1 MTEMQ
6 STGKPSHSLH
16 IQLQKPRKRYR
27 FAIPQISKNEGMH
40 EKVELTAHV
49 GTAETEAAQL
59 GALVIVVHEDD
70 PLAGEPAVVE
80 ELLQGVEEDA
90 GALVDELLAAL
101 ADDCE
106 VVVVLGDPPL
116 PPPQDVVVAAGPL
129 AQAHTAAAELKT
141 GPRDAA
147 GHPAITHGPA
157 VA

>member
-1 MTEMQ
+1 MANELLANKF
-6 STGKPSHSLH
+6 GP
-16 IQLQKPRKRYR
+16 KPRKRYK
-27 FAIPQISKNEGMH
+27 FAIPQISKNEGIH
-40 EKVELTAHV
+40 EKIELTAHV

-70 PLAGEPAVVE
+70 PPAGETVVE
-80 ELLQGVEEDA
+80 EELVQGVEEDT
-90 GALVDELLAAL
+90 GALVD
-101 ADDCE
+101 DCE
-106 VVVVLGDPPL
+106 VAVVLGDPPL